1 MPKNVQIPISLFDDL
16 VALMQCL
23 DEGGDLEQ
31 PLVKSLIER
40 ISSGVRDKRKSAALR
55 NLYKEV
61 IHSKRNNLGDD
72 ALINYR
78 NTKALYSKF

>member
-31 PLVKSLIER
+31 PLAKSLIKR
-40 ISSGVRDKRKSAALR
+40 ISSGVRDKRKSPALR
-55 NLYKEV
+55 NLYSNST
-61 IHSKRNNLGDD
+61 IHLVNVVL
-72 ALINYR
+72 
-78 NTKALYSKF
+78 